1 MGSGSRALQTR
12 QTSTAGAAEADLV
25 AAFAAWARLPSLA
38 AALADRDGLHF
49 VIDPVDGR
57 ILLASPA
64 GQALCAALGQADRA
78 TLAGHV
84 ARANPHDTAPRLAR
98 LALDARRI
106 APPTLCQVVRGTRDD
121 GRPVFLVIPTAP
133 VKLPRPRHGVPA
145 ARQPEA
151 PASEPAPA
159 AVPVE
164 APALNT
170 GDRFLWRSDAS
181 GALTTLTGSEGL
193 TGLIGQRWQELA
205 GTGRITGADGMF
217 AALAERMTFRA
228 EPACLDLG
236 DGPFQVELSG
246 APLGRGDAAFS
257 GFGGFGLVRSVPAAL
272 GSKAATAPIAPAA
285 APERSPEPVP
295 APDASALS
303 VPVPTAPEPAS
314 VEPAA
319 AEAVPPAELPA
330 PIPAEPKPAIT
341 SVERQPEAAEEPT
354 ETPADA
360 APAPSEPF
368 SEPPSPAATVVEPPP
383 LSTDEHAAFREIARA
398 LGARYAGDDAETD
411 IPAPRG
417 GAVMPFPGPH
427 AGSLAGS
434 LVGSLAGSIPGSL
447 ADGPEARESA
457 VSRDPDFLAGLPL
470 PTLVHRDGA
479 ILAAN
484 QAALALTGYADV
496 PALTTAGL
504 ERLFRGVPQP
514 DGPEPAA
521 RRTAVAAA
529 DGSSRPVEVMGGAC
543 TWEGRPATCLVL
555 RPLDEADPAGALTA
569 ERLARAAQAER
580 TAAAEAALDALE
592 AGVLTLDAAGR
603 IVALNRAAA
612 ELFGC
617 DPREIVGGS
626 FVALFDR
633 GSVLAVAD
641 VLRGAAGSPG
651 SVSVAGRALTLGVSP
666 ARVDGRRVAVLNA
679 APPLAAQIEP
689 SAEGPTAASGGGLDS
704 ALARLDRAFRG
715 PLTGMIELA
724 DAMLKEPFGPLG
736 DVRYR
741 GCLAQIRTSGELML
755 ERVGELL
762 DLATVEAGA
771 LRLDPRRIAL
781 NDVVAGCVAR
791 LQSEAAR
798 GRIVVRTSFSTDLD
812 DLEADERSVSRAACL
827 VIEHAI
833 RRSVAGGQVIV
844 STGSTESAAIA
855 LRVRDTG
862 AGATVPAAGSAGAVE
877 DGLAL
882 PRALVE
888 ANGGRLKLSARPE
901 DGTLVEIIMPTRR
914 AANG

>member
-1 MGSGSRALQTR
+1 MQTT
-12 QTSTAGAAEADLV
+12 QTSTAGAAEADLA
-25 AAFAAWARLPSLA
+25 AAFAAWAGLPGLA
-38 AALADRDGLHF
+38 AALDDRDGLHF
-49 VIDPVDGR
+49 VIDPADGR

-78 TLAGHV
+78 TLARQV
-84 ARANPHDTAPRLAR
+84 ARANPQDTAPRLAR

-106 APPTLCQVVRGTRDD
+106 APPALCQVVRGTRDD

-133 VKLPRPRHGVPA
+133 VKLPRPRPA
-145 ARQPEA
+145 TPAVQQPEA
-151 PASEPAPA
+151 PASEPPPA

-164 APALNT
+164 TLALKT

-193 TGLIGQRWQELA
+193 TGLIGQRWQDLA
-205 GTGRITGADGMF
+205 GNGRITGADGMF
-217 AALAERMTFRA
+217 AALGERMTFRA

-257 GFGGFGLVRSVPAAL
+257 GFGGFGLVRSVPAARVANTA
-272 GSKAATAPIAPAA
+272 SAPIAPAA
-285 APERSPEPVP
+285 TPEEPL

-303 VPVPTAPEPAS
+303 VPAPTAPEPAS
-314 VEPAA
+314 AEPAA
-319 AEAVPPAELPA
+319 AVAVPPADCAA
-330 PIPAEPKPAIT
+330 PIPAEPEPTIA
-341 SVERQPEAAEEPT
+341 SDERQPEA
-354 ETPADA
+354 PAVPNDAPAAA
-360 APAPSEPF
+360 APF
-368 SEPPSPAATVVEPPP
+368 EPPAPAATVEPPP

-398 LGARYAGDDAETD
+398 LGARYAGDDAETES
-411 IPAPRG
+411 PAPRG
-417 GAVMPFPGPH
+417 GAVMPFPGPNTGPNT
-427 AGSLAGS
+427 APLAGP
-434 LVGSLAGSIPGSL
+434 LAG
-447 ADGPEARESA
+447 GPEARDSA
-457 VSRDPDFLAGLPL
+457 ASRDPDFLAGLPL

-496 PALTTAGL
+496 PALTKAGL
-504 ERLFRGVPQP
+504 EHLFRGVPQP

-529 DGSSRPVEVMGGAC
+529 DGSTRPVEAMGGPC

-592 AGVLTLDAAGR
+592 AGVLTLDGAGR

-633 GSVLAVAD
+633 ASVLAVAD
-641 VLRGAAGSPG
+641 ALRGAAGSPG
-651 SVSVAGRALTLGVSP
+651 PVSVAGRALTLGVSP
-666 ARVDGRRVAVLNA
+666 ARDDGRRVAVLNA
-679 APPLAAQIEP
+679 APPLAVQVEP
-689 SAEGPTAASGGGLDS
+689 SADVPPGPTAASGGGLDS

-741 GCLAQIRTSGELML
+741 GCLGQIRTSGELML

-812 DLEADERSVSRAACL
+812 DLEADEHSVSRAACL

-862 AGATVPAAGSAGAVE
+862 AGATVPAAGSVGDVE

>member
-1 MGSGSRALQTR
+1 MGSGSRVLQTT
-12 QTSTAGAAEADLV
+12 QTSTAGAAEADLA
-25 AAFAAWARLPSLA
+25 AAFAAWARLPGLA
-38 AALADRDGLHF
+38 AALDDRDGLHF
-49 VIDPVDGR
+49 VIDPADGR

-64 GQALCAALGQADRA
+64 GQALCAALGQANRA
-78 TLAGHV
+78 TLARQV
-84 ARANPHDTAPRLAR
+84 ARANPQDTAPRLAR

-106 APPTLCQVVRGTRDD
+106 APPALCQVVRGTRDD

-133 VKLPRPRHGVPA
+133 VKLPRPRPA
-145 ARQPEA
+145 APAAQQPEA
-151 PASEPAPA
+151 PASEPPPA

-164 APALNT
+164 TFALRT

-193 TGLIGQRWQELA
+193 TGLIGQRWQDLA
-205 GTGRITGADGMF
+205 GNGRITGADGMF
-217 AALAERMTFRA
+217 AALGERMTFRA

-257 GFGGFGLVRSVPAAL
+257 GFGGFGLVRSVPAMLVA
-272 GSKAATAPIAPAA
+272 KTAAAPIAPAA
-285 APERSPEPVP
+285 APERLPEPVP
-295 APDASALS
+295 TPEPSALS
-303 VPVPTAPEPAS
+303 VPVPPAPDPGS
-314 VEPAA
+314 VEATA
-319 AEAVPPAELPA
+319 AEAVPPAEFPA
-330 PIPAEPKPAIT
+330 K
-341 SVERQPEAAEEPT
+341 SEPT
-354 ETPADA
+354 IASDEGQTETAAGLRDAPAA
-360 APAPSEPF
+360 APAPF
-368 SEPPSPAATVVEPPP
+368 EPPAAAATVEPPP

-398 LGARYAGDDAETD
+398 LGARYAGDDAETES
-411 IPAPRG
+411 PAPRG
-417 GAVMPFPGPH
+417 GAVMPFPGPNT
-427 AGSLAGS
+427 GSIASPLAG
-434 LVGSLAGSIPGSL
+434 
-447 ADGPEARESA
+447 GPEARDSA
-457 VSRDPDFLAGLPL
+457 ASRDPDFLAGLPL

-484 QAALALTGYADV
+484 QAALAMTGYADV
-496 PALTTAGL
+496 PALTKAGL
-504 ERLFRGVPQP
+504 EHLFRGVPQP

-529 DGSSRPVEVMGGAC
+529 DGSTRPVEAMGGPC

-592 AGVLTLDAAGR
+592 AGVLTLDGAGR

-633 GSVLAVAD
+633 ASVLAVAD
-641 VLRGAAGSPG
+641 ALRGAAGSPG
-651 SVSVAGRALTLGVSP
+651 PVSVAGRALTLGVSP
-666 ARVDGRRVAVLNA
+666 ARDDGRRVAVLNA
-679 APPLAAQIEP
+679 APPLAAQVEP
-689 SAEGPTAASGGGLDS
+689 SADVPPGPTAASGGGLDS

-741 GCLAQIRTSGELML
+741 GCLGQIRTSGELML

-812 DLEADERSVSRAACL
+812 DLEADERSVSRAAGL

-862 AGATVPAAGSAGAVE
+862 AGATVPAAGSAGDVE

>member
-1 MGSGSRALQTR
+1 MGSRSRALQTT
-12 QTSTAGAAEADLV
+12 QTSTTGAAEADLA

-38 AALADRDGLHF
+38 AALTDPDALYL
-49 VIDPVDGR
+49 VIDPADGR
-57 ILLASPA
+57 VLLASPS
-64 GQALCAALGQADRA
+64 GQALAAAADTASLGRQI
-78 TLAGHV
+78 
-84 ARANPHDTAPRLAR
+84 ARAHPHDTAPRLAR
-98 LALDARRI
+98 LSLDARRI
-106 APPTLCQVVRGTRDD
+106 APPALCQVVSGTRDD
-121 GRPVFLVIPTAP
+121 GRPAVLVIPTAP
-133 VKLPRPRHGVPA
+133 VKLPRPRSA
-145 ARQPEA
+145 
-151 PASEPAPA
+151 APA
-159 AVPVE
+159 APQVE
-164 APALNT
+164 APARESTPAAIPVALSGLNT

-193 TGLIGQRWQELA
+193 AGLVGQRWQDLA
-205 GTGRITGADGMF
+205 ETGRITGADGMF
-217 AALAERMTFRA
+217 AALRDRSTFRA
-228 EPACLDLG
+228 EPARLDLG

-257 GFGGFGLVRSVPAAL
+257 GFGGFGLVRSVPAPPVP
-272 GSKAATAPIAPAA
+272 TEAPTPIEPVA
-285 APERSPEPVP
+285 APEESPELVPSREPVQAPVASAVLAPGPTERAPARVEQAAAAGPMSAETPASTAPTPAEPQPAIAFVEHPPHEPAEPTDAP
-295 APDASALS
+295 AP
-303 VPVPTAPEPAS
+303 PTPMPAAPEP
-314 VEPAA
+314 PAA
-319 AEAVPPAELPA
+319 RP
-330 PIPAEPKPAIT
+330 
-341 SVERQPEAAEEPT
+341 VEQP
-354 ETPADA
+354 
-360 APAPSEPF
+360 S
-368 SEPPSPAATVVEPPP
+368 

-398 LGARYAGDDAETD
+398 LGARYAGDDAAAP

-427 AGSLAGS
+427 AGVA
-434 LVGSLAGSIPGSL
+434 
-447 ADGPEARESA
+447 EAREA
-457 VSRDPDFLAGLPL
+457 AATRDLDFLAGLPL
-470 PTLVHRDGA
+470 PTLVHREGV

-484 QAALALTGYADV
+484 QALLEITGYADV
-496 PALTTAGL
+496 PALTKAGL
-504 ERLFRGVPQP
+504 DQLFRGLPQS
-514 DGPEPAA
+514 DGPDPAA

-529 DGSSRPVEVMGGAC
+529 DGSARAVEVMGGPC

-555 RPLDEADPAGALTA
+555 RPIDEADPAGALTA

-592 AGVLTLDAAGR
+592 AGVLTLDGAGR
-603 IVALNRAAA
+603 IVAMNRAAA

-633 GSVLAVAD
+633 ESVLAVAD
-641 VLRGAAGSPG
+641 ALRGAAGAPRP
-651 SVSVAGRALTLGVSP
+651 VSVAGRALTIGVSP
-666 ARVDGRRVAVLNA
+666 AREDGRRVAVLNA
-679 APPLAAQIEP
+679 APVEILP
-689 SAEGPTAASGGGLDS
+689 SAEPPPAPASGLDG

-715 PLTGMIELA
+715 PLNGMVELA

-741 GCLAQIRTSGELML
+741 GCLAQIKTSGALML

-781 NDVVAGCVAR
+781 NDVVAGCVAQ
-791 LQSEAAR
+791 LQGEAAR
-798 GRIVVRTSFSTDLD
+798 GRIVVRTSFSTGLD

-833 RRSVAGGQVIV
+833 RRSAAGGQVIV
-844 STGSTESAAIA
+844 STGSTESAAVA

-862 AGATVPAAGSAGAVE
+862 AGATQAASGPAGEVE

-888 ANGGRLKLSARPE
+888 ANGGRLQLSARPE

>member
-1 MGSGSRALQTR
+1 MGSRSRALQTT
-12 QTSTAGAAEADLV
+12 QTSTTGAAEASLA

-38 AALADRDGLHF
+38 AALADPDALYV
-49 VIDPVDGR
+49 VIDPADGR
-57 ILLASPA
+57 VLLASPA
-64 GQALCAALGQADRA
+64 GQALGAALANADTA
-78 TLAGHV
+78 SLARQV
-84 ARANPHDTAPRLAR
+84 ARAHPHDTAPRLAR
-98 LALDARRI
+98 LSLDARRI
-106 APPTLCQVVRGTRDD
+106 APPALCQVVSGTRDD
-121 GRPVFLVIPTAP
+121 GRPAVLVIPTAP
-133 VKLPRPRHGVPA
+133 VKLPRLRSAAPQAEAAARESTPA
-145 ARQPEA
+145 AI
-151 PASEPAPA
+151 
-159 AVPVE
+159 PV
-164 APALNT
+164 ALSGLNT

-193 TGLIGQRWQELA
+193 AGLVGQRWQDLA
-205 GTGRITGADGMF
+205 ETGRITGADGMF
-217 AALAERMTFRA
+217 AALRDRSTFRA
-228 EPACLDLG
+228 EPARLDLG

-257 GFGGFGLVRSVPAAL
+257 GFGGFGLVRSVPAA
-272 GSKAATAPIAPAA
+272 SVPTKAPAPIEPAA
-285 APERSPEPVP
+285 SPEESPEAVQAPV
-295 APDASALS
+295 ASALS
-303 VPVPTAPEPAS
+303 APGPTEPAPAR
-314 VEPAA
+314 VEQA
-319 AEAVPPAELPA
+319 
-330 PIPAEPKPAIT
+330 
-341 SVERQPEAAEEPT
+341 
-354 ETPADA
+354 A
-360 APAPSEPF
+360 APAPILAETPVSTAPTPAEPQPAIAF
-368 SEPPSPAATVVEPPP
+368 VEHPPHEPAEPTDAPAPPTPMPAVPEPPAARPVEQPS

-398 LGARYAGDDAETD
+398 LGARYAGDDAAAP

-427 AGSLAGS
+427 AGVA
-434 LVGSLAGSIPGSL
+434 
-447 ADGPEARESA
+447 EAREA
-457 VSRDPDFLAGLPL
+457 AATRDLDFLAGLPL
-470 PTLVHRDGA
+470 PTLVHREGA

-484 QAALALTGYADV
+484 QALLEITGYADV
-496 PALTTAGL
+496 PALTKAGL
-504 ERLFRGVPQP
+504 DRLFRGLPQS
-514 DGPEPAA
+514 DGPDSAA

-529 DGSSRPVEVMGGAC
+529 DGSARAVEVMGGPC

-555 RPLDEADPAGALTA
+555 RPIDEADPAGALTA

-592 AGVLTLDAAGR
+592 AGVLTLDGAGR
-603 IVALNRAAA
+603 IVAMNRAAA

-633 GSVLAVAD
+633 ESVLAVAD
-641 VLRGAAGSPG
+641 ALRGAAGAPRP
-651 SVSVAGRALTLGVSP
+651 VSVAGRALTIGVSP
-666 ARVDGRRVAVLNA
+666 AREDGRRVAVLNA
-679 APPLAAQIEP
+679 APVETL
-689 SAEGPTAASGGGLDS
+689 PTAEPPPAPASGLDG

-715 PLTGMIELA
+715 PLNGMVELA

-741 GCLAQIRTSGELML
+741 GCLAQIKTSGALML

-781 NDVVAGCVAR
+781 NDVVAGCVAQ
-791 LQSEAAR
+791 LQGEAAR
-798 GRIVVRTSFSTDLD
+798 GRIVVRTSFSTGLD

-833 RRSVAGGQVIV
+833 RRSAAGGQVIV
-844 STGSTESAAIA
+844 STGSTESAAVA

-862 AGATVPAAGSAGAVE
+862 AGATQAASGPAGDVE

-888 ANGGRLKLSARPE
+888 ANGGRLQLSARPE